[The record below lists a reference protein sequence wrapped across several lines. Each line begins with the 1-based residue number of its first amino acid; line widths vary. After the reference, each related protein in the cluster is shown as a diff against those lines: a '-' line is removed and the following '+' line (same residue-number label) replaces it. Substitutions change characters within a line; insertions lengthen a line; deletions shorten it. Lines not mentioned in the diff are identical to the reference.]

1 MVICEKESS
10 PERVEQRKKS
20 LSEAVFIQGRVY
32 RPYATANP
40 VHRAESRSRK
50 SLLRSE
56 QPDRRRSGSR
66 KQRGQRGSCL
76 GCDRLRC

>member
-20 LSEAVFIQGRVY
+20 LSEAVFSQGRVY
-32 RPYATANP
+32 RPYAAANP
-40 VHRAESRSRK
+40 IHRTESRSRK

-66 KQRGQRGSCL
+66 KQRGSCS